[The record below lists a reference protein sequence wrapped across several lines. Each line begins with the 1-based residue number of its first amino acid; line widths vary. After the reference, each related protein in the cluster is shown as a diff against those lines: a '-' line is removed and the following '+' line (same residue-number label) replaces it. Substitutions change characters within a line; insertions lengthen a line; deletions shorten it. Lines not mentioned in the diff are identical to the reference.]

1 MGVGRHLNID
11 TDVLMEVGRHLN
23 IDTNVLMLQELKEK
37 AQELKAEGNAL
48 FKDNNYVGAV
58 VAYTDALRTCPLAC
72 AKERSIMYSNRAA
85 CKLHMVS
92 ATHSKRTLFLSQP
105 YV

>member
-1 MGVGRHLNID
+1 MKGRGPTGHKVESKV
-11 TDVLMEVGRHLN
+11 TEVGRRLN
-23 IDTNVLMLQELKEK
+23 IDTNMLMPQELKEK

-48 FKDNNYVGAV
+48 FKDNNLVGAV

-72 AKERSIMYSNRAA
+72 AKERSIMWSNRAA

-92 ATHSKRTLFLSQP
+92 ANHSKIYSLIFW
-105 YV
+105 